1 MTIPVGETQGAEQVT
16 VKLVPF
22 TVAGAM
28 SSENTAET
36 VVLVATPTVGPGV
49 DVAGIVSV
57 TLGRVVSGAMP
68 VLKVH
73 TKLLTS
79 VRPVVSVAPVVTV
92 AVQSA
97 LAGRLA
103 VGVKVAARLGAV
115 YETVPVTGTIPVT
128 AAPSGQATVKVVA
141 LIVAGF
147 MSLLNAAVTRVP
159 LIGTPVALLTGAT
172 AVTVGGNGAT
182 PPVPRMGSCPPPPP
196 PPPQLARRT
205 LNAVARNHGNILEQ
219 RSNFFI
225 FFLFWSS
232 RK

>member
-1 MTIPVGETQGAEQVT
+1 MTIPGCETHGAEQVT

-57 TLGRVVSGAMP
+57 TLGRVVSGATP

-92 AVQSA
+92 AVQRA

-103 VGVKVAARLGAV
+103 VGVKVAARLAAV
-115 YETVPVTGTIPVT
+115 YETVPVT
-128 AAPSGQATVKVVA
+128 AAPNGQATVKVVA

-182 PPVPRMGSCPPPPP
+182 PPPVPRMGSCPPP

-219 RSNFFI
+219 RSDFFI